1 MDTWVS
7 LDRFESLDKIPASSE
22 VVKNGSSLVVATDAA
37 DDKGDRKMT
46 RNQKRK
52 HDEMNHIQTVAM
64 TSN

>member
-7 LDRFESLDKIPASSE
+7 LDRFKSLDKIPASNE
-22 VVKNGSSLVVATDAA
+22 VVKNGLSLVVAA